1 MHTFLGNFHQGG
13 KYSARIASH
22 QSELI
27 KEDNFTDNKSL
38 SISYL
43 QADYLNLEKSSGCCR
58 NSERANTVHTNCT
71 SCGGANHSA
80 ENCFKKIR
88 KENEKVHAAGDLNK
102 RQQNVRV
109 GKLFIV
115 DLKII

>member
-43 QADYLNLEKSSGCCR
+43 QADYLNLERSSGCCR

-88 KENEKVHAAGDLNK
+88 KENEKVHAAGDLNNRRTK
-102 RQQNVRV
+102 CTRW
-109 GKLFIV
+109 KAFYC
-115 DLKII
+115 